1 MTYKIEKPFTD
12 TKENYTVLNSES
24 KDCFDVVNLKSGGK
38 YVTNPFKKICNC
50 PDFQFRGDGGTCKHI
65 EYLRENKNIKPLV
78 KKYEKEHEKE
88 EEPKKITPTVE
99 VMEQSEFQIM
109 ERRDENQILGEMK
122 GNVLEVFVY
131 SFPQGGKQITGLSYA
146 GVKQIALEMGN
157 IHCGEPILQEN
168 GDSWICKVK
177 ARDIQRNLEM
187 WGVSQQSKTMDTKWG
202 QKPDSFC
209 IQKAVSKSE
218 RNALRKLMP
227 EKIIIETIKE
237 WQSNKNN
244 GRGDG
249 R

>member
-50 PDFQFRGDGGTCKHI
+50 PDFQFRGDGGTCKHV

-78 KKYEKEHEKE
+78 KKYESEHKKEK
-88 EEPKKITPTVE
+88 PKPIAPTVE
-99 VMEQSEFQIM
+99 VMEQSPFQIM
-109 ERRDENQILGEMK
+109 ERRDENQILSEMT
-122 GNVLEVFVY
+122 GNVLEEFFY
-131 SFPQGGKQITGLSYA
+131 SFKQGDKQITGLSYA
-146 GVKQIALEMGN
+146 GVKQIALLMGN
-157 IHCGEPILQEN
+157 IHCDEPILQEN

-177 ARDIQRNLEM
+177 ATDVQRNQIR
-187 WGVSQQSKTMDTKWG
+187 WAVSLQNKLMDTKYG
-202 QKPDSFC
+202 KKPDSFC
-209 IQKAVSKSE
+209 IQKAASKAE

-227 EKIIIETIKE
+227 EKIIIESRKR
-237 WQSNKNN
+237 WQSNKNS
-244 GRGDG
+244 GAR

>member
-24 KDCFDVVNLKSGGK
+24 TDCFDVVNLKSGGK

-88 EEPKKITPTVE
+88 EPKKITPTVE
-99 VMEQSEFQIM
+99 VMEESQFQIM
-109 ERRDENQILGEMK
+109 ERRDDNQILSEMK
-122 GNVLEVFVY
+122 GNVLEEFVY
-131 SFPQGGKQITGLSYA
+131 SFKQGDRQITGLSYA
-146 GVKQIALEMGN
+146 GVKQIALIMGN
-157 IHCGEPILQEN
+157 IHCGEPILQET

-177 ARDIQRNLEM
+177 ATDVQRNQVR
-187 WGVSQQSKTMDTKWG
+187 WAVSLQNKLMDTKWG
-202 QKPDSFC
+202 KKPDSFC
-209 IQKAVSKSE
+209 VQKAASKAE
-218 RNALRKLMP
+218 RNALRKLMA
-227 EKIIIETIKE
+227 EKTIIETIKK

-244 GRGDG
+244 GGAR